1 MKYHKIYQRA
11 SLVLIGMQLL
21 WMTIGQTSTAKALY
35 AYAEQLT
42 ETLSVTP
49 TNSVTETA
57 TDTPESSV
65 TPTLE
70 TITSTPE
77 PSATPTV
84 SPTPVDTQTTD
95 TPAPTDADM
104 AQRAIVKAI
113 LNAPGIFYVSPNG
126 NDGGTGTQSNPWRT
140 IQYAANVVMP
150 GSTVIVLEGVYP
162 ERVMIN
168 RSGVSGERIVFTAQ
182 GEVTT
187 KGFTISANF
196 ITIRGFNITNTPN
209 NSRNGWGV
217 WVKGK
222 NCVIE
227 NNYIYNATR
236 GGIILFVDPAN
247 IKTTRNCTVRD
258 NRLYRNG
265 FVGIEIR
272 GRNHRVENN
281 EIWGTIQRHPK
292 WTNPPSWADADGI
305 RFHGS
310 GHKISGNYIH
320 DIVYG
325 IPENPNPHIDCFQTF
340 SDGSYHEA
348 ASKVVIERNLCEN
361 IQAQAPM
368 EVGKAFMIENAN
380 DLIIR
385 NNILR
390 AYRVL
395 QAINSNNLQIV
406 NNTFTNKLGMSTA
419 NSPVMITLRNTPNSL
434 IRNNIFYDPLNQVI
448 HFVDSA
454 SQQGITIGRNNIYR
468 SDNKAVRGT
477 KYPGDLW
484 NVNPLFV
491 NPAAGDFHLQVGS
504 PVINTGAL
512 LSIVTT
518 DYDGVARPQGSS
530 HDMGAYEVVP

>member
-1 MKYHKIYQRA
+1 MKYQKMYQRA
-11 SLVLIGMQLL
+11 GLVLTGMLLL
-21 WMTIGQTSTAKALY
+21 WTTIAQTSTVKALY
-35 AYAEQLT
+35 AYADQLT
-42 ETLSVTP
+42 ETLTAAP
-49 TNSVTETA
+49 TDTVTETA
-57 TDTPESSV
+57 TPEPSV
-65 TPTLE
+65 TPTIE

-77 PSATPTV
+77 PSATPTL
-84 SPTPVDTQTTD
+84 SPTPVDTQVTD
-95 TPAPTDADM
+95 TPVPTDVDA
-104 AQRAIVKAI
+104 AQRSAVEAAVD
-113 LNAPGIFYVSPNG
+113 APGVFYVSPNG
-126 NDGGTGTQSNPWRT
+126 NNAGTGTQTDPWRT
-140 IQYAANVVMP
+140 IQYAANVVVP

-182 GEVTT
+182 GEVVTQ
-187 KGFTISANF
+187 GFTINASF
-196 ITIRGFNITNTPN
+196 ITIRGFSVTNTPN
-209 NSRNGWGV
+209 DSRNGWGI
-217 WVKGK
+217 WIRGK
-222 NCVIE
+222 NCIITD
-227 NNYIYNATR
+227 NYIYNATR
-236 GGIILFVDPAN
+236 GGILLYVSPGKEKA
-247 IKTTRNCTVRD
+247 TRNCTVRD

-310 GHKISGNYIH
+310 GHKIRGNYIH

-348 ASKVVIERNLCEN
+348 ARNVVIERNLCEN
-361 IQAQAPM
+361 MQAQAPM

-448 HFVDSA
+448 HFVDGV

-468 SDNKAVRGT
+468 SDGRTVRGT

-491 NPAAGDFHLQVGS
+491 NPAAGDFHLQAGS
-504 PVINTGAL
+504 PLINMGAL

-530 HDMGAYEVVP
+530 HDIGAYERAP